1 MIHMELTMPLLPI
14 LMVETRQ
21 LLSNLN
27 LQNHWLLIFL
37 NVKIQRKL
45 ILEMIM

>member
-1 MIHMELTMPLLPI
+1 MILMELTLPLLPI

-21 LLSNLN
+21 PLSNLN

-37 NVKIQRKL
+37 NVKTQL
-45 ILEMIM
+45 